1 VAPPAC
7 KGAAVAATELHWGLL
22 LRRIAG
28 LLGSLLAAGG
38 ARAID
43 LPEDRADAM
52 FHVYDGGGVKAT
64 GPALL
69 VRKKLADRVSLS
81 GSYYIDKVSN
91 ASIDVVTTA
100 SPYKESRKEYILG
113 ADYVV
118 RDAQVTLSTSKSTE
132 PDYVAA
138 GTNLDVTQ
146 EVFGGLTSVSVG
158 FTRAVDQVGKHN
170 DPSFADSARHWAYR
184 VGLTQILT
192 PRWLMSANFE
202 ALSDDGYL
210 GSPYRAAIVRGA
222 AIPERNPR
230 TRSARAIKFRSI
242 NDLGSRSSL
251 RTEYRY
257 YYDTWDIRAHTAEV
271 GYSRYFGDAWLADGF
286 LRYHAQSK
294 ALFYSDN
301 AQTEAAYVSRNRQ
314 LGTFNDVG
322 LGGKVSYSIKQV
334 PGQYDIKANASYE
347 LLRFKFKDFTDIRT
361 GELYGYKAHVLQ
373 FFVSATF

>member
-1 VAPPAC
+1 
-7 KGAAVAATELHWGLL
+7 
-22 LRRIAG
+22 
-28 LLGSLLAAGG
+28 
-38 ARAID
+38 
-43 LPEDRADAM
+43 M
-52 FHVYDGGGVKAT
+52 
-64 GPALL
+64 
-69 VRKKLADRVSLS
+69 
-81 GSYYIDKVSN
+81 
-91 ASIDVVTTA
+91 
-100 SPYKESRKEYILG
+100 
-113 ADYVV
+113 
-118 RDAQVTLSTSKSTE
+118 
-132 PDYVAA
+132 
-138 GTNLDVTQ
+138 
-146 EVFGGLTSVSVG
+146 
-158 FTRAVDQVGKHN
+158 
-170 DPSFADSARHWAYR
+170 
-184 VGLTQILT
+184 
-192 PRWLMSANFE
+192 
-202 ALSDDGYL
+202 
-210 GSPYRAAIVRGA
+210 RGA

>member
-1 VAPPAC
+1 
-7 KGAAVAATELHWGLL
+7 VAATEQRWSVL

-28 LLGSLLAAGG
+28 LIGGLLAAGG

-52 FHVYDGGGVKAT
+52 FHIYDGGGVKAT
-64 GPALL
+64 GPAIL

-100 SPYKESRKEYILG
+100 SPYKESRKEYTLG

-118 RDAQVTLSTSKSTE
+118 RDAQITFSTSKSTE

-158 FTRAVDQVGKHN
+158 FTRAVDQVSKHN
-170 DPSFADSARHWAYR
+170 DTTFADSARHWAYR

-202 ALSDDGYL
+202 ALSDDGFL
-210 GSPYRAAIVRGA
+210 GSPYRAALVRGA
-222 AIPERNPR
+222 AVHENVPR
-230 TRSARAIKFRSI
+230 TRSARAIKLRSI

-257 YYDTWDIRAHTAEV
+257 YYDTWDIRAHTAEL
-271 GYSRYFGDAWLADGF
+271 GYSRYFGEAWLADGF

-301 AQTEAAYVSRNRQ
+301 ALNEATYVSRNRQ
-314 LGTFNDVG
+314 LGTFNDIG

-347 LLRFKFKDFTDIRT
+347 MLRFKFKDFTDSRT
-361 GELYGYKAHVLQ
+361 GEAYGFKAHVLQ